1 MESLYGDDPTFYR
14 HEAAIEA
21 GSGIAEA
28 LDRSN
33 VSVGMALFEPLGV
46 GEFRVLN
53 LHAGEPTDAVHCT
66 LHVCAIHYSGPFPP
80 SQDSRYAL
88 SVKDARIL
96 RYSALSYAWGSTV
109 CGKNILCNGHV
120 VKITN
125 NLYNALRYFRRSD
138 RTLSLWIDQLCIDQ
152 SDNDEKSGQVS
163 MMGRIYGFSWN
174 TIVWLGEAQD
184 NSDKALET
192 IENIFYSMRYVT
204 NGRHPPLEDFERL
217 SIPTPGSALWQDLNL
232 LLGRPWFRRV
242 WVIQEVALS
251 DNVYVRCGH
260 RSLSWHVLSIFA
272 LIMKEHS
279 VLESPQLRTERP
291 DWLPKGVRNRQD
303 ERSSLQPNY
312 SDTVSVCDVYMAAT
326 IEVLCEEDARIHRAR
341 LFPPGTVPYDVVV
354 KLLCCVDH
362 FDPQPNCPSWV
373 PNWGKARETVSLGYD
388 SASSRLYK
396 AGTGPGGMPDAGHYM
411 RIQQELRTLVMTG
424 RIFDIIGEIGASF
437 VGDAENLLHK
447 AFFDEDSSIMI
458 NSHHMAMR
466 CDPYPGESGLFEAFW
481 QTFVAAKDFSGL
493 LRAPPTCGDVFGVL
507 LDEVIGMSPA
517 MPDQS
522 YPSRTL
528 TMDHLRAQ
536 RARRPAQIYRELE
549 EAIYAACSGR
559 TYFTTMKR
567 YMGLGPKYA
576 RQGDRICV
584 FTGSHVPFIVRPHQD
599 QSYQLVGECYVHGI
613 MQGEVLRMNNIL
625 EEPITLR

>member
-1 MESLYGDDPTFYR
+1 
-14 HEAAIEA
+14 
-21 GSGIAEA
+21 
-28 LDRSN
+28 
-33 VSVGMALFEPLGV
+33 
-46 GEFRVLN
+46 
-53 LHAGEPTDAVHCT
+53 
-66 LHVCAIHYSGPFPP
+66 
-80 SQDSRYAL
+80 
-88 SVKDARIL
+88 
-96 RYSALSYAWGSTV
+96 
-109 CGKNILCNGHV
+109 
-120 VKITN
+120 
-125 NLYNALRYFRRSD
+125 
-138 RTLSLWIDQLCIDQ
+138 
-152 SDNDEKSGQVS
+152 
-163 MMGRIYGFSWN
+163 MGRIYGFSWN
-174 TIVWLGEAQD
+174 TIAWLGEAQD

-232 LLGRPWFRRV
+232 PLGRPWFRRV

-272 LIMKEHS
+272 LIMKEHNLLRYLKVHNS
-279 VLESPQLRTERP
+279 VLNGQIGCQRVSEIDRMKGGTTTEFVGSSHMLAELVAGR
-291 DWLPKGVRNRQD
+291 DAQATELKDKVYALMGLT
-303 ERSSLQPNY
+303 RSSLQPNY

-326 IEVLCEEDARIHRAR
+326 IEVFLTAPHGCQI
-341 LFPPGTVPYDVVV
+341 G
-354 KLLCCVDH
+354 
-362 FDPQPNCPSWV
+362 
-373 PNWGKARETVSLGYD
+373 GKARETVSLGYD
-388 SASSRLYK
+388 SASPRLYK

-447 AFFDEDSSIMI
+447 AFFDEDSSIVI
-458 NSHHMAMR
+458 NFHHMAMR

-493 LRAPPTCGDVFGVL
+493 LRAPPTYGDVFGVL

-522 YPSRTL
+522 YPSCRL

-549 EAIYAACSGR
+549 EAVYAACSGR

-584 FTGSHVPFIVRPHQD
+584 FTGSHVPFIVRPHRD